1 MPIKKTFLLIT
12 ALNNATFEDKETLKS
27 WIDAKD
33 FDEQEKIDA
42 VKAIFIKNLVD
53 ESSQKLMEEYY
64 NLAMNNISQINGN
77 EKIKNELIDFAKN
90 LMQRIN

>member
-1 MPIKKTFLLIT
+1 MEKRIGGDIIANKKTFLLIT

-53 ESSQKLMEEYY
+53 ESSPK
-64 NLAMNNISQINGN
+64 INGRVLQSCYEQHQPN
-77 EKIKNELIDFAKN
+77 K
-90 LMQRIN
+90 R